1 MAFFLPMIIT
11 KAIEHASKPTPA
23 PEPAPASYQKPTV
36 SIPYLFVDNEQRYS
50 THQWADLLGSSPPD
64 YQHYEVISLTWGKAL
79 TSDLSHE
86 FVQFIV
92 EDTRTGS
99 RTRCFSERLDRDDP
113 DRIIVGR
120 DYSTAYNPSGQINLP
135 MPLKS
140 LIFHKKRP
148 SILHLARL
156 LSAITA
162 RAPSY
167 NIITMCWWYA
177 ESVFESA
184 KAAFGGELKKWP
196 FASFAYTM
204 VIWQIHFWTRA
215 EMEEQAR
222 KSKEQN
228 VNGLSYS
235 VSPDAKKNVTPEEQV
250 KRVKDLLEDEET
262 SKGYEEAM

>member
-184 KAAFGGELKKWP
+184 KAAFGRELKKWP

-235 VSPDAKKNVTPEEQV
+235 VSPEAKKNLTPEEQV